1 MQRRQVLAGFGAVAS
16 AAAIGTASAQTQ
28 PHHVHGAAA
37 HQTLAQAAS
46 NCVSKGEVCL
56 THCYELLAQGDKSM
70 ASCAKTVREM
80 LATCGALRSLAYQ
93 QAPALPKLAGVAL
106 DVCNRC
112 EAECRKHEKVH
123 PPCKECAEACAA
135 CAAECKK
142 VAAA

>member
-1 MQRRQVLAGFGAVAS
+1 MQRRQVLAGLGAVAS
-16 AAAIGTASAQTQ
+16 AAAIRTAAGQSQ

-37 HQTLAQAAS
+37 HQTLAQAAGD
-46 NCVSKGEVCL
+46 CVSKGEVCL

-70 ASCAKTVREM
+70 ASCAKTAREM
-80 LATCGALRSLAYQ
+80 LAICGALRSLASQ
-93 QAPALPKLAGVAL
+93 EAPALPKLAGVAL

-112 EAECRKHEKVH
+112 EAECRKHEKTH
-123 PPCKECAEACAA
+123 AQCKACGDACAA